1 MKKILKIL
9 LLFALFISFS
19 SKGQTVYEGNVK
31 NKDTD
36 FKNTNEPKNIKTT
49 YQLFLFDNNDYKLV
63 IETYISDIFKGRRN
77 LDCFTI
83 NGKWMLKDSKL
94 TLSSNGFNNIHNY
107 ILVRNKIYL
116 IDENGKKIKSHK
128 LVKRIKYNLL
138 CE

>member
-1 MKKILKIL
+1 
-9 LLFALFISFS
+9 
-19 SKGQTVYEGNVK
+19 
-31 NKDTD
+31 
-36 FKNTNEPKNIKTT
+36 
-49 YQLFLFDNNDYKLV
+49 
-63 IETYISDIFKGRRN
+63 
-77 LDCFTI
+77 
-83 NGKWMLKDSKL
+83 MLKDSKL